1 MASLHRSVSASGM
14 KFPSPQYFRPPPEFQ
29 AEGYLITSALWEEV
43 TGEKV
48 NPYDMMSVLFSKPG
62 FITTTKS
69 LEIIKMTQDRAGS
82 IEVQKKLEDASPQE
96 RAMIIES
103 LIPKAAELAIHPCAN
118 FVIQK
123 ICEMADENQMAELW
137 KVLYSNLKTI
147 MPAQPGC
154 RVIQKFLEH
163 SDDQDLIGP
172 IYEAIKPSLVELS
185 ISPFG
190 NHIIHNIIDSLPS
203 KSPEIVSIVTPN
215 LNKLI
220 SNNCGCRIVQS
231 IFTTYNKQVLRPLID
246 EVIRQANQ
254 LSTSQYGNYIVQ
266 TVLDIGNDEDRTK
279 IIEVILDRFY
289 EFSMHKLASNVTEK
303 CIKTACNEERMK
315 IFDVVIGKEG
325 NFDYN
330 RISHLSTDQ
339 YGNYVI
345 QRVIDFGTKKQH
357 DAIYATAAK
366 EYETFNSTVYSRHV
380 LSKLQEIGY
389 TFHPNNIFF

>member
-14 KFPSPQYFRPPPEFQ
+14 KFAPPQFFKPPQDFQ
-29 AEGYLITSALWEEV
+29 SEGYLISSALWQEV

-62 FITTTKS
+62 FVASAKS

-82 IEVQKKLEDASPQE
+82 LEVQKKLDEAPIQE
-96 RAMIIES
+96 RMMIIES

-123 ICEMADENQMAELW
+123 ICEIADENQMAELW
-137 KVLYSNLKTI
+137 KVLYAHIKTI
-147 MPAQPGC
+147 IPVQPGC
-154 RVIQKFLEH
+154 RVIQKFLEN
-163 SDDQDLIGP
+163 STDQDFIGP
-172 IYEAIKPSLVELS
+172 IYEVIKSSFVELS
-185 ISPFG
+185 ISPFAT
-190 NHIIHNIIDSLPS
+190 HIIHKIIESLPS
-203 KSPEIVSIVTPN
+203 KSPEIVSIVTTN
-215 LNKLI
+215 LNQLI
-220 SNNCGCRIVQS
+220 SNNSGCRVVQS
-231 IFTTYNKQVLRPLID
+231 IFTTYDKNVLRPLID

-254 LSTSQYGNYIVQ
+254 LSTSSYGNYIVQ
-266 TVLDIGNDEDRTK
+266 TVLDIVDDDDRTK
-279 IIEVILDRFY
+279 IVEVILDRFY

-303 CIKTACNEERMK
+303 CIKTACQEERMK

-345 QRVIDFGTKKQH
+345 QRVIDFGTKTQH
-357 DAIYATAAK
+357 DAIYTTASK
-366 EYETFNSTVYSRHV
+366 EFETFNSTVYSRHV
-380 LSKLQEIGY
+380 LAKLEEIGY
-389 TFHPNNIFF
+389 SFQSHNIF

>member
-1 MASLHRSVSASGM
+1 MSASGM
-14 KFPSPQYFRPPPEFQ
+14 KFASPTILKQPPDFQ
-29 AEGYLITSALWEEV
+29 GEGYLVSSTLWEKV

-48 NPYDMMSVLFSKPG
+48 HPSDIMAVLFSKPG
-62 FITTTKS
+62 ILASTRS

-82 IEVQKKLEDASPQE
+82 LEVQRQLDEALPQE
-96 RAMIIES
+96 KMFIIDS
-103 LIPKAAELAIHPCAN
+103 LIPNAAELAIHPCAN

-123 ICEMADENQMAELW
+123 ICEIANFNQKVQLSE
-137 KVLYSNLKTI
+137 VLYRNLSTI
-147 MPAQPGC
+147 LPVQSGC
-154 RVIQKFLEH
+154 RVIQKFLDS
-163 SDDQDLIGP
+163 SDPPLIAP
-172 IYEAIKPSLVELS
+172 IYNLIKPSIINLS

-190 NHIIHNIIDSLPS
+190 NHIIHRIIETLPE

-231 IFTTYNKQVLRPLID
+231 IFKQYDKNVLRPLID
-246 EVIRQANQ
+246 EVIDQANE

-266 TVLDIGNDEDRTK
+266 TVLDIGDNDDRTK
-279 IIEVILDRFY
+279 IVEVILDKFY

-303 CIKTACNEERMK
+303 CIKTACQEERMK

-325 NFDYN
+325 NFDYY

-345 QRVIDFGTKKQH
+345 QRVIDFGTQKQH
-357 DAIYATAAK
+357 EAIYSTALR
-366 EYETFNSTVYSRHV
+366 EYETFNSTVFSRHV
-380 LSKLQEIGY
+380 LSKLEEIGY
-389 TFHPNNIFF
+389 KFH